1 MPAPEPIC
9 CAEASPIPPQKIQA
23 NQSAMVEEKSMK
35 GATPQHREV
44 PSFPRE
50 GSGFAH
56 IKLELSALH
65 WQQEQALATIVALIE
80 ELDTVDSQDKAIS
93 RSKEVPVV
101 KDVKQEA
108 LNVRDH
114 WEPPSHGVATADRW
128 NDKPVKSSGTYS
140 RYQALMQQHSGDVKQ
155 AAPTLGQ
162 DGFTACMRWW
172 CVTITS
178 SRYFDYVIGIL
189 ILVNS
194 LLVGAEIEL
203 GLRDIELPWMQPL
216 DTAFIVVYCIE
227 IGMRLI
233 GSGWRQCFADGW
245 FLLDFVLVVVGVI
258 TGLAISVS
266 GGGGDLGLLESVLV
280 IRAMRLLR
288 LIRALRMLKYF
299 RTVWR
304 LVYGLL
310 TSHNAMFS
318 TLALILLTL
327 YIFACLGVELI
338 KKDEDLQRHAETED
352 ILKVNFASV
361 PGTMLTLM
369 QFVTMDSVAYVYFP
383 LVRQKPFLALYFIA
397 IVLIVSIAL
406 MNLVT
411 AVLVEG
417 ALENA
422 QNDKEADK
430 NELQEKLKRAVPRL
444 RQVFLAMDANGDGNV
459 SLEEIEAVP
468 VDVLPKELFEKSGI
482 SSMQEIF
489 AILDVDGGGELSQDE
504 FVDGLLDIF
513 FRDVPLETVQTL
525 KLLRSM
531 EHRLN
536 MLKELMVMF
545 QSSIQVLHAPQI
557 PRPHLPKADHG
568 TPSES
573 FRLLLS

>member
-1 MPAPEPIC
+1 
-9 CAEASPIPPQKIQA
+9 
-23 NQSAMVEEKSMK
+23 
-35 GATPQHREV
+35 
-44 PSFPRE
+44 
-50 GSGFAH
+50 
-56 IKLELSALH
+56 
-65 WQQEQALATIVALIE
+65 
-80 ELDTVDSQDKAIS
+80 
-93 RSKEVPVV
+93 
-101 KDVKQEA
+101 
-108 LNVRDH
+108 
-114 WEPPSHGVATADRW
+114 
-128 NDKPVKSSGTYS
+128 
-140 RYQALMQQHSGDVKQ
+140 
-155 AAPTLGQ
+155 
-162 DGFTACMRWW
+162 
-172 CVTITS
+172 
-178 SRYFDYVIGIL
+178 
-189 ILVNS
+189 
-194 LLVGAEIEL
+194 
-203 GLRDIELPWMQPL
+203 
-216 DTAFIVVYCIE
+216 
-227 IGMRLI
+227 
-233 GSGWRQCFADGW
+233 
-245 FLLDFVLVVVGVI
+245 
-258 TGLAISVS
+258 
-266 GGGGDLGLLESVLV
+266 
-280 IRAMRLLR
+280 
-288 LIRALRMLKYF
+288 
-299 RTVWR
+299 
-304 LVYGLL
+304 
-310 TSHNAMFS
+310 
-318 TLALILLTL
+318 
-327 YIFACLGVELI
+327 
-338 KKDEDLQRHAETED
+338 
-352 ILKVNFASV
+352 
-361 PGTMLTLM
+361 M

-557 PRPHLPKADHG
+557 RPHLPKADHG